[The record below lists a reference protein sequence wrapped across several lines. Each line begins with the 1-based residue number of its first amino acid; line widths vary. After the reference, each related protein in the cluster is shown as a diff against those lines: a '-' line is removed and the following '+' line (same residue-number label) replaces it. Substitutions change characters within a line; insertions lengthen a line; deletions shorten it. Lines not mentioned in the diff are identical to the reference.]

1 MGSTALLHELSDR
14 LLSPVWLKASLDKM
28 PQLKEQHQQQPQAP
42 SVSETTITEWSLL
55 ADGIRTTDMELAHAF
70 DSTSVKSVRTS
81 NTALMVTRKSST
93 RRTPQPCT
101 RTLPE
106 TPTHGVRTNPNDV
119 LGTGTTIN
127 SQDMM
132 PKRGSIAS
140 IPSTTRS
147 GPMRNSLMSQLL
159 EQLTLVATRL
169 LSLQAP

>member
-1 MGSTALLHELSDR
+1 MG
-14 LLSPVWLKASLDKM
+14 
-28 PQLKEQHQQQPQAP
+28 
-42 SVSETTITEWSLL
+42 L

-106 TPTHGVRTNPNDV
+106 TPTHGV
-119 LGTGTTIN
+119 GTGTTIN

-132 PKRGSIAS
+132 PNRGSIAS

-147 GPMRNSLMSQLL
+147 GPVRNSLMSQLL